1 MASQRHQRHRRC
13 PTLVFLVA
21 MSLTRL
27 STSFAPPLAARGSSG
42 GAVRPLC
49 GVTSSSRSP
58 LRCLKHTSSPTAP
71 RAAAEAA
78 GDHDHD
84 RGSADD
90 DDGIDE
96 LVGIDEFRA
105 NKAER
110 DRVEEQVEDGR
121 RAAVEAAA
129 AAVAGVGK
137 GVGLGLEGAIFPN
150 DAFPGSPGTEEITLQ
165 DMKLE
170 NGQPEAMVGFWKLY
184 GSTGDGEDLSGRV
197 ILRADGQVVGG
208 PTVRKTPGVEWS
220 DPEGLQPVGGR
231 WAIYSDKRTGRARL
245 RFTIVLSF
253 QAEQQ
258 LEMDGTVLMVDG
270 MGETG
275 GLRSEGSD
283 TDRGGAVELGGE
295 PKPQVFGGVFKR
307 NGEVMDAGE
316 GDFSMMK
323 VPAGED
329 KLVAT
334 VGSQQ
339 KRFW

>member
-1 MASQRHQRHRRC
+1 MANQRHQRHRQC
-13 PTLVFLVA
+13 PALAFLVA
-21 MSLTRL
+21 MSLTG
-27 STSFAPPLAARGSSG
+27 SSMSFAPPLAARGS
-42 GAVRPLC
+42 GAARPPLC

-58 LRCLKHTSSPTAP
+58 LRCVSNTSPTAP

-78 GDHDHD
+78 GDQDD
-84 RGSADD
+84 GRSSADD
-90 DDGIDE
+90 GDGIDE

-105 NKAER
+105 NKAEK
-110 DRVEEQVEDGR
+110 DRLEEQVEDGR
-121 RAAVEAAA
+121 RAVVEAAA
-129 AAVAGVGK
+129 APVAGVGK

-150 DAFPGSPGTEEITLQ
+150 DAFPGSPVTKEITLQ
-165 DMKLE
+165 DTKLE

-231 WAIYSDKRTGRARL
+231 WAIYSDKRTSRARL

-253 QAEQQ
+253 EKKQQ

-270 MGETG
+270 MGEMG
-275 GLRSEGSD
+275 GLLSEGND
-283 TDRGGAVELGGE
+283 GEGVGEVELGGD

-307 NGEVMDAGE
+307 NGEVMDDGE